1 MMDLEQRE
9 HRCYLLSSLAQR
21 INERN
26 RLWRLYLEDVGCW
39 MLDVGCW
46 ILDVGCWILDIGVGD
61 DTYVP
66 EPVLVLQNE
75 EDQDQK
81 KIF

>member
-1 MMDLEQRE
+1 ML
-9 HRCYLLSSLAQR
+9 
-21 INERN
+21 
-26 RLWRLYLEDVGCW
+26 DVGCW